1 MSDLISLVIE
11 IYLDIKYWFDVKRRR
26 KFEKENNLPKKYIF
40 HPLTKV
46 FLVLFF
52 ISVPII
58 FISVYFKSKNLGEII
73 TKEKITN
80 ITTILESEKKQLGKY
95 PSTLKKIIRN
105 NPLRKNIILDYWKN
119 EFVYTVSKNSLNY
132 QLVSLG
138 KDRILNTSDDISSTN
153 K

>member
-1 MSDLISLVIE
+1 ML
-11 IYLDIKYWFDVKRRR
+11 
-26 KFEKENNLPKKYIF
+26 

-58 FISVYFKSKNLGEII
+58 VVSVYFKSKNLGEVT
-73 TKEKITN
+73 TKEKIAN
-80 ITTILESEKKQLGKY
+80 ITTILESEKKQFGKY
-95 PSTLKKIIRN
+95 PSTLKEIIRN
-105 NPLRKNIILDYWKN
+105 NPLRKNITLDYWKN
-119 EFVYTVSKNSLNY
+119 ELVYTVSKNSLNY

-138 KDRILNTSDDISSTN
+138 KDNILNTSDDISSTN